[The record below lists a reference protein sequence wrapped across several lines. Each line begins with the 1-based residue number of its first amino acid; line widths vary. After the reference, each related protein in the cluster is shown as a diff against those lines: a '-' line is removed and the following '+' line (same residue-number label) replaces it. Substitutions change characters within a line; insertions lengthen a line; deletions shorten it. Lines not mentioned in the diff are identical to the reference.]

1 MAITAAQVMALRNKT
16 GLGMMDC
23 KKALNEADGNEDLAI
38 EILRKK
44 GLAKMAEKLTERTTE
59 EGVIAM
65 VRKDGSLGLVELL
78 CESAPVATNEDFLQL
93 ANDIAEVVATNAEFA
108 TVEDLMAQTSPSKG
122 VALQAQL
129 DELFNRIR
137 EVFRVKRYMKVDGLC
152 ASYLH
157 HDHKS
162 AVLLLLESG
171 DEAVGRDICMHV
183 AAMKPQ
189 GLRAEDLDQ
198 SVIENERRIQL
209 ELMNADPKNASKP
222 DEIKEKIIN
231 GSMGKFLAQ
240 KCLLSQPFV
249 KDPSKT
255 VEQYAKENGLVITKF
270 VHWMLGK

>member
-1 MAITAAQVMALRNKT
+1 MAITAAQVKAFREKT

-23 KKALNEADGNEDLAI
+23 KKALTEADGDEDLAL

-44 GLAKMAEKLTERTTE
+44 GLAKMAEKQSERSTE
-59 EGVIAM
+59 EGIIAL
-65 VRKDGSLGLVELL
+65 VRKGDSTALVELL
-78 CESAPVATNEDFLQL
+78 CESAPVATNEDFIQL
-93 ANDIAEVVATNAEFA
+93 ASDIADVVASNPEFA
-108 TVEDLMAQTSPSKG
+108 TVEELMAQKSPSRDIT
-122 VALQAQL
+122 LQAQL
-129 DELFNRIR
+129 EELFNRIR
-137 EVFRVKRYMKVDGLC
+137 EVFRVKRYMKVTGPC

-162 AVLLLLESG
+162 AVLLLLEAG
-171 DEAVGRDICMHV
+171 DEEIGRDICMHV
-183 AAMKPQ
+183 AAMQPQ

-222 DEIKEKIIN
+222 DAIKEKIIN
-231 GSMGKFLAQ
+231 GSMHKFLAQ

-249 KDPSKT
+249 KEPDLT
-255 VEQYAKENGLVITKF
+255 VEQFADKNGLKIVKF

>member
-23 KKALNEADGNEDLAI
+23 KKALTEAEGNEELAV

-44 GLAKMAEKLTERTTE
+44 GLAKMAEKMAERSTE
-59 EGVIAM
+59 EGIIAI
-65 VRKDGSLGLVELL
+65 VRKNGSLGMVELL
-78 CESAPVATNEDFLQL
+78 CESAPVTTNEGFIQL
-93 ANDIAEVVATNAEFA
+93 ANDIAEVIASNPEFSATE
-108 TVEDLMAQTSPSKG
+108 ELMAQKSPS
-122 VALQAQL
+122 ADCTLQGQL

-137 EVFRVKRYMKVDGLC
+137 EVFRVKRFMKVDGLC
-152 ASYLH
+152 SSYLH

-162 AVLLLLESG
+162 AVLLLLDAG
-171 DEAVGRDICMHV
+171 DEELGRDICMHI

-198 SVIENERRIQL
+198 NVIENERRIQL
-209 ELMNADPKNASKP
+209 ELMNADPKNANKP
-222 DEIKEKIIN
+222 AEIKEKIIN
-231 GSMGKFLAQ
+231 GSMGKFLAG

-249 KDPSKT
+249 KDPSLT
-255 VEQYAKENGLVITKF
+255 VEQFAKQNGLNITKF